1 MAYDGNTGFSG
12 ESRFPFL
19 SAATPVGS
27 ASVTL
32 GPNGVTVNGSLFG
45 RELVNETLTMEELTK
60 LLQEGAVAAAA

>member
-1 MAYDGNTGFSG
+1 M
-12 ESRFPFL
+12 
-19 SAATPVGS
+19 GS